1 MLSVKSELGAH
12 LAIAI
17 QQCDI
22 MLQNKSLVCTG
33 SWITNTS
40 DSTVMR
46 LQRYDNRGGII
57 IETCTKC
64 TRSHKEK
71 WMK

>member
-1 MLSVKSELGAH
+1 MLSVKFELGAH

-17 QQCDI
+17 QQYDI
-22 MLQNKSLVCTG
+22 TLQNKSLVFTD

-46 LQRYDNRGGII
+46 LQRYNNRVGL
-57 IETCTKC
+57 T
-64 TRSHKEK
+64 
-71 WMK
+71 